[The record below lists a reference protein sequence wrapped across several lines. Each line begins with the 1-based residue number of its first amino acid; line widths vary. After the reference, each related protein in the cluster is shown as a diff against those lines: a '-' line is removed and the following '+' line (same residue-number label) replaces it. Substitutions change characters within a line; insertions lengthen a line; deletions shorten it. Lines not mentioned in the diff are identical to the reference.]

1 MGEDERK
8 NPKDVFAKFKESLG
22 KDISF
27 RTARATLYSGF
38 RQQKEETAAELD
50 LRLSKL
56 VDECKFP
63 TYPKNI
69 KEFLKRDIY
78 INALNYY
85 EVKKWAAKEKEAELT
100 YIAMM
105 TSAKSMKQL
114 LETTSQWQ
122 MTILNSKQPINKVQQ
137 VWTTT
142 HSKSRSSQA
151 EAEETEATLVQ
162 ESADLRTSQMEQN
175 ARDVDLSII
184 QPQMDPVQPS
194 SQHVDSAR

>member
-1 MGEDERK
+1 
-8 NPKDVFAKFKESLG
+8 
-22 KDISF
+22 
-27 RTARATLYSGF
+27 
-38 RQQKEETAAELD
+38 
-50 LRLSKL
+50 
-56 VDECKFP
+56 
-63 TYPKNI
+63 
-69 KEFLKRDIY
+69 
-78 INALNYY
+78 
-85 EVKKWAAKEKEAELT
+85 
-100 YIAMM
+100 
-105 TSAKSMKQL
+105 MKQL

-142 HSKSRSSQA
+142 HSRSRSSQA